1 MKKNN
6 ALIGYTGFIGSNLLK
21 DKKFSFSF
29 KFNSKNI
36 EKIKNKNFNDVVCT
50 ATYSKIWVANRKP
63 KKDKKNIINLIN
75 NLKKIKVNNFILIST
90 IEVFGKNNNKNE
102 NNKIILNKYNSAY
115 CNNRIYLENFVKR
128 KFRNY
133 LIIRLP
139 IVYGQN
145 FVKNCIFDLL
155 NNNEIEKLNGDDV
168 VQIFNVDN
176 LKKYIQLAIKK
187 KIKVVNICPKPI
199 KLFEISQKIF
209 NKKLEKK
216 IHPRIMNM
224 KTIHKD
230 FKISKNQTLKELK
243 KFCERY

>member
-36 EKIKNKNFNDVVCT
+36 EKIKNKIFNNVVCA
-50 ATYSKIWVANRKP
+50 ATYSKIWVANKNP
-63 KKDKKNIINLIN
+63 KKDKKNIFKLIN

-187 KIKVVNICPKPI
+187 KIKVVNVCPKPI
-199 KLFEISQKIF
+199 KLYEISQKIF